1 MCPPHHQ
8 ILPAYFYII
17 QLVFQINK
25 IISFSPKVY
34 FFFIFSLKCY
44 FTQVSFF
51 PAELH
56 LPHTSF
62 SLLLLHSRSQMIFNN
77 NFISSACVCLIRCS
91 VMLQPMHSDC
101 VANRSNKYFLH
112 LLSNTR
118 ILELIWW
125 RNYTFVTYS
134 HFISASHFALYIL
147 YTHIY
152 IYRYSDISMH
162 LYISR

>member
-1 MCPPHHQ
+1 MCPPKPH
-8 ILPAYFYII
+8 LASFP
-17 QLVFQINK
+17 NK
-25 IISFSPKVY
+25 QNH
-34 FFFIFSLKCY
+34 FIFPQSLFFY
-44 FTQVSFF
+44 FQSKMLFLQKFPFF

-91 VMLQPMHSDC
+91 VMLQPMHSDR

-118 ILELIWW
+118 ILELMVEKLHFCDIQPFYK
-125 RNYTFVTYS
+125 RQPFCPIYT
-134 HFISASHFALYIL
+134 I
-147 YTHIY
+147 YTHIH
-152 IYRYSDISMH
+152 IQTQ
-162 LYISR
+162 